1 MRIDSLRPFS
11 SQRRS
16 GGFSLVEVLVS
27 ILVLAVG
34 LMGAA
39 VMQLNAARTTDQSN
53 FHNNAVLLATQIA
66 DEMRAN
72 STEMRNPKSSF
83 LNVRYSPVSPI
94 SGPST
99 KCYTSDCN
107 SSQWAQQVEIE
118 WLQKLND
125 YLPGGQLQICRD
137 STVIDSNHDLT
148 WCPSIPNG
156 ADAPVV
162 IKIGWYDKDPSGKT
176 ISNPAPL
183 VALLVSPVTQ

>member
-1 MRIDSLRPFS
+1 MRIDSFRSFS

-72 STEMRNPKSSF
+72 STEMRLSSSSF
-83 LNVRYSPVSPI
+83 LNFRYP
-94 SGPST
+94 PST
-99 KCYTSDCN
+99 PIGGLSTNCYTSDCN
-107 SSQWAQQVEIE
+107 SSQWAQQAEVE
-118 WLQKLND
+118 WRAKMNKS
-125 YLPGGQLQICRD
+125 LPGGRIEICRD
-137 STVIDSNHDLT
+137 FAVINSNHDLT
-148 WCPSIPNG
+148 WCPSIPDG

-162 IKIGWYDKDPSGKT
+162 IKIGWYDKDSSGMPT
-176 ISNPAPL
+176 PNTAPL